1 MPLRVLIVED
11 NPSERKGLRAFVER
25 CPALT
30 IYDVEIFEAADGEEG
45 LQSFRDHDPDLALV
59 DLLLPKID
67 GMSLIRELRQAH
79 RGDLLGI
86 VANSGI
92 YRDSG
97 VSRELAGMRVE
108 LLIKPLDHRL
118 LTRKILALLEERK
131 TLDAERARGWLRARP
146 RPTRR
151 SGRIPQIGGAIAEQ
165 PATPAASAGATAPA
179 TAAPAIGA
187 PVGGGLAGGGLRRVD
202 TSVDAADI
210 DFSGPARGHLEKVP
224 LAALLVRA
232 AAQKAT
238 GTLRLTRGK
247 VRKVIFTLE
256 GTPIFVDSNL
266 RNETLG
272 AYLVAQ
278 GQLDETQLARAM
290 REARAHKK
298 KLGEALVSLRLADA
312 QTVEAGLR
320 AQTGIKIISA
330 LRWGDGSFHYT
341 PGHDFKGKVPNCP
354 VDVVPMVLSALARFF
369 DGEELRARVAALL
382 DHGVRLTALGRS
394 NIESIMR
401 VFGADLLADD
411 TDRLP
416 LRQLMDRSSDG
427 AALLVQVEVLR
438 RAGLAELA
446 LVAAAAM
453 PRPAMPRP
461 AIPQPALPQPAM
473 PQAAMPQPAP
483 RSHGAPG
490 AMPRLAGSGVG
501 PLPGPGAAAP
511 GSGAMPQVAG
521 GLPPMPA
528 PAPRPPAASGS
539 QGRRSADVPP
549 GQARARAGRA
559 SAGLPRFSLGPTR
572 AAAGADGSHTIEL
585 ELEAPSPPAALEL
598 RDLAPTSKESA
609 TPLIELELEQPA
621 PMPPSWADQDSGVL
635 EIPSTEGLE
644 LEEPHTS
651 SPLLSSTALPPPGV
665 VEAPAVEQLA
675 LEEPVV
681 SVESASPVELASASP
696 VEPASSNAPPVETAL
711 AEAFNQVEAGI
722 DPAHPS
728 LPPPPME
735 EQGLGA
741 DAKHAAA
748 VEGALDQAPL
758 ALAEPP
764 ASAPDT
770 FGAELY
776 FQEGEGLLRAG
787 ELPGAVRALEQ
798 AVEANPEQPDYH
810 GLLGWA
816 FFLHRGRGVAGA
828 MAARPHFERAF
839 QIAKDSVRVHELAGR
854 VEQDAHD
861 YMAAA
866 HHFGRA
872 LRYGPPRMDLFS
884 SVKDLLTRAG
894 DFTRLEQHYRDMILR
909 LRDHPQRTLVLWVDL
924 AHIYHEKLDQQ
935 QNAQLAL
942 EVAAKIAPGDPR
954 VQAAQSAIAAAAGGP
969 WEPIAEGHRQRLAAS
984 PLDPGPLHQLFG
996 LHKGGGRPD
1005 LLLTVAAI
1013 LEARGAATDEEKSQL
1028 EALRPATLR
1037 RATRPFDEAC
1047 TTLCRHPSDEAAT
1060 QEVVAE
1066 LAEPLAELFNV
1077 DERLGIAAEPIALAE
1092 LPEPLRDSLI
1102 YASEQL
1108 GVPMPPIHRA
1118 LQLSRLAPRPGPA
1131 AALLVGAEVL
1141 ADGDQ
1146 RRLAF
1151 GAARVFSCL
1160 APGRREVFVR
1170 RATDLK
1176 VAFLGALTACR
1187 PGTKVPD
1194 ADGQIARFRDL
1205 LLAHESRVSR
1215 LQVLLERLFGAG
1227 GKFNLSEW
1235 MRGVQRTSARVGV
1248 LVGGD
1253 LSAALALLA
1262 ADAGTRDDLID
1273 FALGADYANARRER
1287 GIALA

>member
-1 MPLRVLIVED
+1 
-11 NPSERKGLRAFVER
+11 
-25 CPALT
+25 
-30 IYDVEIFEAADGEEG
+30 
-45 LQSFRDHDPDLALV
+45 
-59 DLLLPKID
+59 
-67 GMSLIRELRQAH
+67 
-79 RGDLLGI
+79 
-86 VANSGI
+86 
-92 YRDSG
+92 
-97 VSRELAGMRVE
+97 
-108 LLIKPLDHRL
+108 
-118 LTRKILALLEERK
+118 
-131 TLDAERARGWLRARP
+131 
-146 RPTRR
+146 
-151 SGRIPQIGGAIAEQ
+151 
-165 PATPAASAGATAPA
+165 
-179 TAAPAIGA
+179 
-187 PVGGGLAGGGLRRVD
+187 
-202 TSVDAADI
+202 
-210 DFSGPARGHLEKVP
+210 
-224 LAALLVRA
+224 
-232 AAQKAT
+232 
-238 GTLRLTRGK
+238 
-247 VRKVIFTLE
+247 
-256 GTPIFVDSNL
+256 
-266 RNETLG
+266 
-272 AYLVAQ
+272 
-278 GQLDETQLARAM
+278 
-290 REARAHKK
+290 
-298 KLGEALVSLRLADA
+298 
-312 QTVEAGLR
+312 
-320 AQTGIKIISA
+320 
-330 LRWGDGSFHYT
+330 
-341 PGHDFKGKVPNCP
+341 
-354 VDVVPMVLSALARFF
+354 
-369 DGEELRARVAALL
+369 
-382 DHGVRLTALGRS
+382 
-394 NIESIMR
+394 
-401 VFGADLLADD
+401 
-411 TDRLP
+411 
-416 LRQLMDRSSDG
+416 
-427 AALLVQVEVLR
+427 
-438 RAGLAELA
+438 
-446 LVAAAAM
+446 
-453 PRPAMPRP
+453 
-461 AIPQPALPQPAM
+461 
-473 PQAAMPQPAP
+473 
-483 RSHGAPG
+483 
-490 AMPRLAGSGVG
+490 
-501 PLPGPGAAAP
+501 
-511 GSGAMPQVAG
+511 MPQVAG

-528 PAPRPPAASGS
+528 PAPRPAGPPTSLPAASGS
-539 QGRRSADVPP
+539 RRSADVPS
-549 GQARARAGRA
+549 GQASARAGRA
-559 SAGLPRFSLGPTR
+559 SGGLPRFSLGPTR

-585 ELEAPSPPAALEL
+585 ELEAPSAPVALEL
-598 RDLAPTSKESA
+598 RDLAPTRNEPA
-609 TPLIELELEQPA
+609 TPMIELELEQPA
-621 PMPPSWADQDSGVL
+621 PVPPSWADQDSGVL

-675 LEEPVV
+675 LEEPTVG
-681 SVESASPVELASASP
+681 VEPVASASP
-696 VEPASSNAPPVETAL
+696 VAPAPEVPPVEPTL
-711 AEAFNQVEAGI
+711 AEALRQVRAGI
-722 DPAHPS
+722 DRAHP
-728 LPPPPME
+728 LPPPPPGP
-735 EQGLGA
+735 EQGPDLGA
-741 DAKHAAA
+741 DEKHAT
-748 VEGALDQAPL
+748 
-758 ALAEPP
+758 

-787 ELPGAVRALEQ
+787 DLPGAVRALEQ

-839 QIAKDSVRVHELAGR
+839 QIAKDAVRVHELAGR

-861 YMAAA
+861 YVAAA

-909 LRDHPQRTLVLWVDL
+909 LREHPQRTLVLWVDL

-942 EVAAKIAPGDPR
+942 DVAAKIAPGDPR

-984 PLDPGPLHQLFG
+984 PLDPGPLHQLFA
-996 LHKGGGRPD
+996 LHKGSGRRD

-1013 LEARGAATDEEKSQL
+1013 LEARGAATDEEKGQL

-1047 TTLCRHPSDEAAT
+1047 TSLCRHPSDEAAT

-1077 DERLGIAAEPIALAE
+1077 DERLGIAAEPMALAE
-1092 LPEPLRDSLI
+1092 LPEPLRDSLA

-1118 LQLSRLAPRPGPA
+1118 LQLSRLAPRPGPV

-1205 LLAHESRVSR
+1205 LLAHESRVAR

-1235 MRGVQRTSARVGV
+1235 MRGVQRTSARVGL

-1273 FALGADYANARRER
+1273 FALGVDYADARRER
-1287 GIALA
+1287 GLALA